1 MHTLHER
8 QFHLLM
14 ASLVIASLLLE
25 QEASRLLP
33 LWQMPE
39 IGLLTFTLGLC
50 WLALFAGHRVKNL
63 HLRITVLEERLEHTI
78 RLTEAIEEDVRAR
91 RGLPRL

>member
-14 ASLVIASLLLE
+14 ASLVIASLRLE

-78 RLTEAIEEDVRAR
+78 RRTEAIEEDVRAR

>member
-78 RLTEAIEEDVRAR
+78 RRTEAIEEDVRAR